1 MAETPVR
8 AEGRTDVQQGDAQ
21 QVDARQVG
29 VQQAGTQ
36 QADTQ
41 QADTQ
46 QADTQQADTQAAGAA
61 RGADRTRPLRA
72 DARRNRERVLE
83 TAFDA
88 FATEGLSV
96 SVHEIARRAG
106 VGTGTVSRHF
116 PTKEALFEAVFV
128 SRVERLVAVA
138 RQLSEAEDAG
148 AAFFSFFAAIVAE
161 GAANRGLA
169 DALAGA
175 GFDIKTATSEPE
187 HDVMGALGG
196 LLCRAGDPRRS
207 RRPGSG
213 TVGWCRSPPG
223 QMGYR
228 VGSVVYWRP
237 DGAVR
242 RKVPGVICSTFQPG
256 CCLSRWS

>member
-46 QADTQQADTQAAGAA
+46 QAGTQQADTQAAGAA

-196 LLCRAGDPRRS
+196 LLCRAQQAGSVRGDIDTGDVIALITGCLAREPDPEVPAARDRLIS
-207 RRPGSG
+207 VIRDGMRPG
-213 TVGWCRSPPG
+213 R
-223 QMGYR
+223 
-228 VGSVVYWRP
+228 
-237 DGAVR
+237 
-242 RKVPGVICSTFQPG
+242 
-256 CCLSRWS
+256 